1 MWSVATSHD
10 FFLIFFMM
18 YASLGFGLTC
28 LLQAS
33 TTNRLSTLYLADIV
47 DGVSSC
53 MSGVCQAY
61 VADASDPAS
70 RAINLGIF
78 QGISIAGAFIV
89 GIPISAILSQK
100 VGLRAPV
107 YLAAAVQVLNFGLI
121 ALVTPESNPASAR
134 KGRRLNLREANEPL
148 SSHMSHPIPRISHRC
163 NSSSLSLFRRTRSGR
178 SDCYLAVRR
187 CSVAPRAPT
196 ASSGSPTAASTRSSM
211 TTSTIDSVG
220 GPRRRDHSSWS
231 SG

>member
-1 MWSVATSHD
+1 MSVKVAADVEGVDKLLT
-10 FFLIFFMM
+10 FLCVGFLGSLSDVVGRKPLMM
-18 YASLGFGLTC
+18 YSSLGFGLTC

-148 SSHMSHPIPRISHRC
+148 SPICRTPFLAYPTDLILFL
-163 NSSSLSLFRRTRSGR
+163 SLSLGEPARGAQTVIWPCAAAPWRRVHLLLH
-178 SDCYLAVRR
+178 LARQLLPQL
-187 CSVAPRAPT
+187 ALQ
-196 ASSGSPTAASTRSSM
+196 
-211 TTSTIDSVG
+211 
-220 GPRRRDHSSWS
+220 
-231 SG
+231 